1 MKRNSVRLFSGIL
14 TICMMLSMCSVFASA
29 ASTQPEDGNRS
40 SDYLN
45 SYQAGTYINSG
56 KVVVSVSVDAV
67 VNATMIGARD
77 IYLYESTDGSY
88 FTCVKHYNY
97 QDYPNMMG
105 SGWSYDRNAVSD
117 YNRVAGRYY
126 CALVYVYAADST
138 GYDCKPFQT
147 AVTL

>member
-1 MKRNSVRLFSGIL
+1 MSPTESEYVATNVAYYRRKAGL
-14 TICMMLSMCSVFASA
+14 TQRQLAEM
-29 ASTQPEDGNRS
+29 
-40 SDYLN
+40 
-45 SYQAGTYINSG
+45 
-56 KVVVSVSVDAV
+56 

-105 SGWSYDRNAVSD
+105 SGWSYYRNAVND

-126 CALVYVYAADST
+126 YALVYVYAADST
-138 GYDCKPFQT
+138 GYDCKPFNT
-147 AVTL
+147 EMH